1 MVQVYIGPERGENSL
16 ATINMLR
23 KKRLILIVL
32 ALLVSA
38 ALVLPATI
46 SYATRSDRERD
57 GLSGPVRSI
66 VWKATLVNQ
75 KSGVLTESDA
85 YDVERVEYDKGGN
98 RTRRQRFGMCDAC
111 SIPIWLSDF
120 HGRVRIE
127 TYLSWP
133 LTLFAH
139 SYDIRGNRV
148 ETKYYDVFGNLW
160 RRWIYQYEIDEHG
173 NWTKETLSMIDTKFF
188 NGDRT
193 PVPREVY
200 YRTISY
206 D

>member
-1 MVQVYIGPERGENSL
+1 MHAQFRLPTIGLLRNKRG
-16 ATINMLR
+16 II
-23 KKRLILIVL
+23 ILISLIIL
-32 ALLVSA
+32 AFFLLPTA
-38 ALVLPATI
+38 I
-46 SYATRSDRERD
+46 SYATQSDRERD
-57 GLSGPVRSI
+57 GLAGSVRSI

-75 KSGVLTESDA
+75 QNGVLTESEA
-85 YDVERVEYDKGGN
+85 YDVEKVEYDKGGT
-98 RTRRQRFGMCDAC
+98 RTRRQRYGMCDAC

-133 LTLFAH
+133 LTFFVH

-148 ETKYYDVFGNLW
+148 ETKYYDFFGNLW
-160 RRWIYQYEIDEHG
+160 RRWIYQYELDEHG

-188 NGDRT
+188 NGNSL
-193 PVPREVY
+193 PVPREIY
-200 YRTISY
+200 HRRISY